1 VSAGRKALIVANDEY
16 EHEGLGRLLAPAA
29 DARALAGVL
38 GAEQIGDF
46 DVRVVR
52 NEPAHVIQAQIEEL
66 FSEARPDDLLLLH
79 FSCHGLKS
87 ESGELFFAAANTRPN
102 RLAST
107 AVSADFVQRC
117 MHASRSRSVVLL
129 LDCCYGGAFARGVTV
144 RATGDVGVMSS
155 FPRERARSGRGR
167 AVITAS
173 SAMEYAF
180 EGDQL
185 ADDAGPRPS
194 VFTAALVE
202 GLTTGEADRDQDGW
216 VSLDELYDYVFDQVR
231 ERTPHQT
238 PSRDVEMQGDLFIAR
253 RSRPVSSPAPLPPE
267 LRLAVDSPLAG
278 VRAGVVQELAR
289 VLRGGH
295 AGLALA
301 ARLALEDLARDD
313 SRQVAAAAEAVL
325 RPADPSPPAAGQP
338 AVTPPPAVVA
348 EHPAAVPEPAALE
361 PASALMPAAEP
372 VPTAEPMGA
381 AEPVLTAEAV
391 LTVEPV
397 PAPELMPAAEPVPV
411 PVPVARSGS
420 APASMLAAEP
430 ELAAGPDSAARP
442 APPARPGPAPAARPE
457 PRADRRLLVAGL
469 LAVTA
474 AILVAIVPFVTF
486 TSASSYRLIYYG
498 ANSGHLFIDAAVLL
512 AAGIC
517 LLVPRTS
524 ALVGTGLILG
534 AAAVVPSDVA
544 FVFGILNTYSPL
556 QLGPGSWLVF
566 IAQALAAVAAV
577 LAGLSLVRGRVVRLE
592 PRSLI
597 RRGRAP
603 LAAGLVL
610 LLGLAGAVAYVVQVG
625 HAQHVP
631 GLSADIS
638 HQLMIPL
645 IWTTLAAVA
654 VSLIAASARPRAFGT
669 ALAGGWICAGLG
681 EVVILTGFETSVFGY
696 TLVAL
701 ALALIPFART
711 APPGAA
717 APAHH

>member
-1 VSAGRKALIVANDEY
+1 VTAERKALIVANDEY

-38 GAEQIGDF
+38 GAEQIGAF

-144 RATGDVGVMSS
+144 RASGDVGVLSS

-202 GLTTGEADRDQDGW
+202 GLATGEADRDQDGW

-231 ERTPHQT
+231 QRNPHQT

-253 RSRPVSSPAPLPPE
+253 RSQPVSTPAPLPPE

-278 VRAGVVQELAR
+278 VRAGAVQELAR

-301 ARLALEDLARDD
+301 ARLALAGLAQYD
-313 SRQVAAAAEAVL
+313 SRQVAAAAEAAL
-325 RPADPSPPAAGQP
+325 ADESPATFEPAAKLEAAAVLEVPEP
-338 AVTPPPAVVA
+338 AAKL
-348 EHPAAVPEPAALE
+348 EPAAVPEPAAALA
-361 PASALMPAAEP
+361 PAALGPAAE
-372 VPTAEPMGA
+372 
-381 AEPVLTAEAV
+381 
-391 LTVEPV
+391 
-397 PAPELMPAAEPVPV
+397 APPAADPP
-411 PVPVARSGS
+411 AA
-420 APASMLAAEP
+420 APAKPPRTRRAAS
-430 ELAAGPDSAARP
+430 AAPSRAARP
-442 APPARPGPAPAARPE
+442 PAARPSAVGW
-457 PRADRRLLVAGL
+457 RAVDPLLHVAGV
-469 LAVTA
+469 LAVAEAT
-474 AILVAIVPFVTF
+474 LLAIVPFVTF
-486 TSASSYRLIYYG
+486 TSASSYRLIFYA
-498 ANSGHLFIDAAVLL
+498 ANSEQLFIDATVVL
-512 AAGIC
+512 AAGLC

-524 ALVGTGLILG
+524 ALVGTGLVLG
-534 AAAVVPSDVA
+534 AAAFVPSDVA
-544 FVFGILNTYSPL
+544 IVFGVLNVYSPI
-556 QLGPGSWLVF
+556 QFGTGSILVL
-566 IAQALAAVAAV
+566 IAEVLAVVTAV
-577 LAGLSLVRGRVVRLE
+577 LAAISLARGRVVSIE
-592 PRSLI
+592 PRALI
-597 RRGRAP
+597 GRGRARVT
-603 LAAGLVL
+603 AGLIVV
-610 LLGLAGAVAYVVQVG
+610 LGLAGAVAFATQVG
-625 HAQHVP
+625 RTHQVP
-631 GLSADIS
+631 GLVSYIS
-638 HQLMIPL
+638 TQLLIPL
-645 IWTTLAAVA
+645 VWITAAAVA
-654 VSLIAASARPRAFGT
+654 VPLIAASARPRAFGA
-669 ALAGGWICAGLG
+669 ALAAGWIGAGLG
-681 EVVILTGFETSVFGY
+681 EVAFLTGFMTGVFGY

-717 APAHH
+717 APARD